1 VTVAIQILGWTG
13 QALFMSRVL
22 LQWVAS
28 ERTGRPV
35 IPKLY
40 WQISFTGSVFVT
52 LYTLLEKDII
62 YTVSV
67 LPGGFVALRNL
78 LLAVPASRRRL
89 VPYAAVLMGCV
100 IWAGFLKLPKKEDF
114 ALAAIGFAG
123 AVIWSGRHVV
133 QWWISERLGRS
144 VLPTTY
150 WILSLVGGTLLL
162 SYALWDWNPIMI
174 VGYGTGMIPYAR
186 NLVLGA
192 EKRK

>member
-1 VTVAIQILGWTG
+1 MDPVQALGWTG

-22 LQWVAS
+22 LQWIAS
-28 ERTGRPV
+28 ERARRPV
-35 IPKLY
+35 VPRLY
-40 WQISFTGSVFVT
+40 WQISFLGSVFVT
-52 LYTLLEKDII
+52 IYTLLEKDLV

-78 LLAVPASRRRL
+78 MLASPATRRQL
-89 VPYAAVLMGCV
+89 APYAAVLLACV
-100 IWAGFLKLPKKEDF
+100 VWTGFLKLPDEDF

-123 AVIWSGRHVV
+123 AVLWSGRHVV
-133 QWWISERLGRS
+133 QWWVSERLGRS

-162 SYALWDWNPIMI
+162 SYALWDQNLVMI